1 MRNARSVREK
11 WCLVSGYGVLL
22 SDMFFEVEF
31 SFFFNLRSCIPSL
44 YRSESITI
52 FKVEVKKE

>member
-1 MRNARSVREK
+1 M
-11 WCLVSGYGVLL
+11 SGYGLLL

-31 SFFFNLRSCIPSL
+31 SFFFNLGSCIPSF
-44 YRSESITI
+44 YESESVTI